1 MQNQQLVKQLE
12 DVKKH
17 MIKTADNNP
26 MLYRILIGI
35 HHRGEYLPA
44 MITFGIR
51 SNDKWFSIV
60 VYHPSVMSSETIKN
74 NEYFIHSTHG
84 ISGAGT
90 YKNHDFTYIAWAP
103 SSPLANLVRY
113 WDTRNPDNAPGM
125 WIGSSGLL
133 NYRQEFTQEILEE
146 ITEIVDTAFQ
156 QANTELLCVYN

>member
-1 MQNQQLVKQLE
+1 MQNPQLVKQLE

-17 MIKTADNNP
+17 MIKTADNIQYNIR
-26 MLYRILIGI
+26 LLIGI

-44 MITFGIR
+44 AVAFGTR
-51 SNDKWFSIV
+51 PDGNWFSIV
-60 VYHPSVMSSETIKN
+60 VYHPSVMSTETVKKH
-74 NEYFIHSTHG
+74 EYLIRSTHG

-90 YKNHDFTYIAWAP
+90 HRNHDLTYIAWAP

-125 WIGSSGLL
+125 WIGRSGLL